1 MTTNLQSEAAAKV
14 TSLPEG
20 PIEATY
26 LDMVPFYFPTSAIE
40 ARLVSSLSR
49 ALELTRVPP
58 RVHADRPLEID
69 LGARGLDTGAGATGF
84 ISAHAC
90 LAIEIEVTGHS
101 SVSYTLPLSARSS
114 SGGWVARALI
124 HPAAWVNAASIT
136 VVSFSLARR
145 PLLSDCLPVTLEVGY
160 NHAPAPAGA
169 VLLAAQTGDVRALQ
183 AALDVGGSTEEAD
196 DVSVGQRSRCERGEV
211 AATVSS
217 NLTLLSDHLKDEWTV
232 SFWAS
237 KEGHVEALR
246 TLLAAGANPAAASEV
261 RLLWAGSREFGHAR
275 PLA

>member
-69 LGARGLDTGAGATGF
+69 LGARGLDAGAGATAF

-90 LAIEIEVTGHS
+90 LAIEIEVTAHPDCFTPNRGS
-101 SVSYTLPLSARSS
+101 N
-114 SGGWVARALI
+114 GGGPIPSNAVQWTSLRLKKLALM
-124 HPAAWVNAASIT
+124 ASMTSMAPSMAIDRVLMGLLT
-136 VVSFSLARR
+136 SF
-145 PLLSDCLPVTLEVGY
+145 
-160 NHAPAPAGA
+160 
-169 VLLAAQTGDVRALQ
+169 
-183 AALDVGGSTEEAD
+183 
-196 DVSVGQRSRCERGEV
+196 
-211 AATVSS
+211 
-217 NLTLLSDHLKDEWTV
+217 
-232 SFWAS
+232 
-237 KEGHVEALR
+237 
-246 TLLAAGANPAAASEV
+246 
-261 RLLWAGSREFGHAR
+261 
-275 PLA
+275 